1 MIANASSAFDRGK
14 RISDQAEQ
22 SGRKESKLYKKIG
35 ELSMDVEFLKKAAV
49 SLGSNCQLSMMIEA
63 DKNHPSV
70 RRQCELLE
78 LSRSGHY
85 RRGKA
90 QPSARDIANER
101 LQKRIDEIYR
111 ECPFCKRHKI
121 APLYAMNGS

>member
-1 MIANASSAFDRGK
+1 MISNASSAFDRAK
-14 RISDQAEQ
+14 RINDQAEQ
-22 SGRKESKLYKKIG
+22 SARKEGKLYKKIG

-85 RRGKA
+85 RREKC
-90 QPSARDIANER
+90 SA
-101 LQKRIDEIYR
+101 
-111 ECPFCKRHKI
+111 F
-121 APLYAMNGS
+121 SS